1 MKNIWKKILCVVL
14 ILVLGLEAAPT
25 YNTMAATKLTSNQKK
40 TYRKCLKNYCNQDIF
55 HEDIFTIADNKKNTV
70 FALEDVN
77 LDGKKELLVRT
88 EMNAYYQNGMV
99 YLSNGKIPTV
109 KRYSGYSREWE
120 KVTDVNETLIFVSE
134 ISKKG
139 FKVYSNRGPGR
150 KWETYY
156 TATSKGTIVEYA
168 DCDYDMSFPES
179 NSYRV
184 KGKEVSKAQ
193 FDKAIKKLG
202 TFKKINYHKY
212 TASNLKKYL

>member
-40 TYRKCLKNYCNQDIF
+40 VYRNCLNKYCKQEMFDGDFAISDI
-55 HEDIFTIADNKKNTV
+55 KKYTV

-77 LDGKKELLVRT
+77 FDGRKELLVRT
-88 EMNAYYQNGMV
+88 EIGAYHQNGLI
-99 YLSNGKIPTV
+99 YQSNGKIPTV
-109 KRYSGYSREWE
+109 KKYGWDSEALE
-120 KVTDVNETLIFVSE
+120 KVNVVYETLVFVSE

-139 FKVYSNRGPGR
+139 FMVYFDPGPGR
-150 KWETYY
+150 KSETYY

-168 DCDYDMSFPES
+168 YCDYDMSFPES
-179 NSYRV
+179 NTHKV
-184 KGKEVSKAQ
+184 KGKEVSKSQ